1 MTMKFTSTALILAAL
16 TTSTMAMAHDRDESY
31 GMESATQLR
40 VQALVTKHLQSI
52 KLQTQATVRK
62 DREESYGMA
71 KATELRVQALVTKH
85 EQPISVQSQGKKKDR
100 EESYGMNYATQL
112 RVQALS

>member
-1 MTMKFTSTALILAAL
+1 MKFTSTALILAAL

-40 VQALVTKHLQSI
+40 VQALVTKH
-52 KLQTQATVRK
+52 
-62 DREESYGMA
+62 
-71 KATELRVQALVTKH
+71 

>member
-40 VQALVTKHLQSI
+40 VQALVTKHQQPI

-62 DREESYGMA
+62 DREESLWYGKSNRA
-71 KATELRVQALVTKH
+71 ACTGF
-85 EQPISVQSQGKKKDR
+85 SD
-100 EESYGMNYATQL
+100 
-112 RVQALS
+112 

>member
-1 MTMKFTSTALILAAL
+1 MTMKFTSTALILTAL
-16 TTSTMAMAHDRDESY
+16 TTSTMVMAHDRGESY
-31 GMESATQLR
+31 GMESATQSR
-40 VQALVTKHLQSI
+40 VQALVTKHQQPI
-52 KLQTQATVRK
+52 KLQPQATVRK

-71 KATELRVQALVTKH
+71 KATELRIQALVTKH